1 LFDFPQVLILFG
13 DIIRIWRLT
22 VQSRPNA
29 KTASLAYQLRFK
41 QLQLVAAL
49 GEQRSLGQ
57 ASAAIHVTQPTATKM
72 LAELEALAGFQIYE
86 RKPRGMQITV
96 LGREVLSFA
105 LRVLSEFERMQLA
118 LEARRSGGVGDLILG
133 AILGAPD
140 MIAQAVTE
148 MKQEQPLLTIKLR
161 GESSDHVLEMLEARA
176 IDIAVGGFNN
186 VGQHNLYHYEPLGD
200 EALCIVAR
208 AGHAI
213 AKKRKLKLVDLA
225 DQRWIMQSV
234 ATPVRQILEYE
245 FGKAGMATPFDI
257 IEVNSILT
265 IIQLLE
271 RCDAVAMLSEPA
283 VRDHL
288 TTGLLRKLPLRIESR
303 MSGFGIL
310 TRRGEKLTGRAAE
323 FAERLRAISRN
334 NSAKTAAKAAMRSR
348 AG

>member
-1 LFDFPQVLILFG
+1 MARPQ
-13 DIIRIWRLT
+13 T
-22 VQSRPNA
+22 KN
-29 KTASLAYQLRFK
+29 ASLGYQLRFK

-57 ASAAIHVTQPTATKM
+57 AASAINVTQPTATKM
-72 LAELEALAGFQIYE
+72 LAELEALAKFRIYD
-86 RKPRGMQITV
+86 RKPRGLQITR
-96 LGREVLSFA
+96 LGREILTFA
-105 LRVLSEFERMQLA
+105 QRVLSEFDRMQAA
-118 LEARRSGGVGDLILG
+118 LQARQTGGVGDLIVG

-140 MIAQAVTE
+140 IIAQAVTE

-161 GESSDHVLEMLEARA
+161 GETSDHVLEMLETRS
-176 IDIAVGGFNN
+176 IDIAVGRFNSIT
-186 VGQHNLYHYEPLGD
+186 QHNLYHYEPLGD

-213 AKKRKLKLVDLA
+213 TRKRKLSLPDLA
-225 DQRWIMQSV
+225 GERWIMQSI

-245 FGKAGMATPFDI
+245 FGKAGMATPSDI

-283 VRDHL
+283 VRDHV
-288 TTGLLRKLPLRIESR
+288 TAGLLRKLPLKIESR

-310 TRRGEKLTGRAAE
+310 ARRGEELTGPAAR
-323 FAERLRAISRN
+323 FADRLRAISRRN
-334 NSAKTAAKAAMRSR
+334 ATETIARSR
-348 AG
+348 AR

>member
-1 LFDFPQVLILFG
+1 MARPQ
-13 DIIRIWRLT
+13 T
-22 VQSRPNA
+22 KN
-29 KTASLAYQLRFK
+29 ASLGYQLRFK

-57 ASAAIHVTQPTATKM
+57 AASAINVTQPTATKM
-72 LAELEALAGFQIYE
+72 LAELEALAKFRIYE
-86 RKPRGMQITV
+86 RKPRGLQITM
-96 LGREVLSFA
+96 LGREILTFA
-105 LRVLSEFERMQLA
+105 QRVLSEFDRMQAA
-118 LEARRSGGVGDLILG
+118 LEARQTGGVGDLVVG

-140 MIAQAVTE
+140 IIAQAVTE
-148 MKQEQPLLTIKLR
+148 MKAEQPLLTIKLR
-161 GESSDHVLEMLEARA
+161 GETSDHVLEMLESRS
-176 IDIAVGGFNN
+176 IDIAVGRFNSIT
-186 VGQHNLYHYEPLGD
+186 QHNLYHYEPLGD

-213 AKKRKLKLVDLA
+213 ARKRKLRLTDLA
-225 DQRWIMQSV
+225 GERWIMQSI

-245 FGKAGMATPFDI
+245 FGKAGMASPSDI

-288 TTGLLRKLPLRIESR
+288 NAGLLRKLPLKIESR

-310 TRRGEKLTGRAAE
+310 ARRGEELTGPAAR
-323 FAERLRAISRN
+323 FAARLRAISGRH
-334 NSAKTAAKAAMRSR
+334 ATETIARSR
-348 AG
+348 AR